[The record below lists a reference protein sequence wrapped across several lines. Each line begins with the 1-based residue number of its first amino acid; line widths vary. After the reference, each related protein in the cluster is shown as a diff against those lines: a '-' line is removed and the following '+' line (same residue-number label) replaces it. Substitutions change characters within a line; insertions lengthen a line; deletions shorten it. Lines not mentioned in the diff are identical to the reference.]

1 MAVFTDQTIAGNF
14 DPGAPPGLPTTITVV
29 TMEIND
35 ADDDG
40 LIRPNSGDQ
49 INGSNVNS
57 VWVGDTV
64 TIDGVTITGVTFY
77 TDDGA
82 RYFTPSDGSVLPD
95 GGEATDT
102 TFVTQ
107 NTQFPVGSFGPP
119 CFVAGSRIAVPGGFV
134 PVEGLRIG
142 DLVETLD
149 HGAQPIRWI
158 GQRTVTGRGAFAP
171 IRFAAGALGDHGEL
185 LVSPQHRILLDDWR
199 AAFYLG
205 EDEALCPAHMLVN
218 GDTIH
223 RAPCAHVTY
232 VHFMF
237 DAHEIVMAEGL
248 ASESFLFG
256 DYLCKETSALRGEII
271 ALFPEFGGQ
280 GPQMSAARR
289 TLRAHEAR
297 LLRDGTTPRHTRAA

>member
-14 DPGAPPGLPTTITVV
+14 DPGAPPALPTTITVV

-40 LIRPNSGDQ
+40 FIRPNSGDQ

-57 VWVGDTV
+57 VWDGDTV

-95 GGEATDT
+95 GGTATAT

-134 PVEGLRIG
+134 PVEALRIG
-142 DLVETLD
+142 DLVETRITGRNRSAGSGSARFRVVVPLPRSVSRPARLGITESFWSRRNTASCSKT
-149 HGAQPIRWI
+149 GAQRFTLA
-158 GQRTVTGRGAFAP
+158 RTRCFARRICWSMATPSTGRP
-171 IRFAAGALGDHGEL
+171 
-185 LVSPQHRILLDDWR
+185 V
-199 AAFYLG
+199 
-205 EDEALCPAHMLVN
+205 
-218 GDTIH
+218 
-223 RAPCAHVTY
+223 
-232 VHFMF
+232 
-237 DAHEIVMAEGL
+237 
-248 ASESFLFG
+248 
-256 DYLCKETSALRGEII
+256 
-271 ALFPEFGGQ
+271 
-280 GPQMSAARR
+280 RR
-289 TLRAHEAR
+289 
-297 LLRDGTTPRHTRAA
+297 

>member
-49 INGSNVNS
+49 INGSNVNA
-57 VWVGDTV
+57 VWVGDTI

-95 GGEATDT
+95 GGEATAT
-102 TFVTQ
+102 TFVQ
-107 NTQFPVGSFGPP
+107 QSTQFPVGSFGPP
-119 CFVAGSRIAVPGGFV
+119 CFVAGSLIAVPGGFV

-142 DLVETLD
+142 DRVETLD

-158 GQRTVTGRGAFAP
+158 GQRTVPGRGAFAP
-171 IRFAAGALGDHGEL
+171 IRFAPGALGDHGEL

-223 RAPCAHVTY
+223 RAPCAQVTY
-232 VHFMF
+232 VHIMF
-237 DAHEIVMAEGL
+237 DAHEIVLAEGL

-256 DYLCKETSALRGEII
+256 DYLCTETSALRAEII
-271 ALFPEFGGQ
+271 ALFPEFEGQ
-280 GPQMSAARR
+280 GPRMSAARR

-297 LLRDGTTPRHTRAA
+297 LLRDGAVQQFTRAG